1 VKKLDQ
7 KEFVEFKQKTSK
19 ALTEKVKLQ
28 EVEEIVKSF
37 QSELTSMPLCYSDQ
51 LNEARSEI
59 RRLEKN
65 FTKQIKSVETLQA
78 SQAQLPKPRK

>member
-1 VKKLDQ
+1 MKKLDQ

>member
-1 VKKLDQ
+1 MKKLDQ

-59 RRLEKN
+59 RRLERN

>member
-59 RRLEKN
+59 RRLERN